1 MFQIYADSMRI
12 ATRTEPLE
20 LTPYQARAGKPS
32 FKAEQRPPRRWL
44 RWITARKSTS

>member
-20 LTPYQARAGKPS
+20 LTPHQARAGKPS
-32 FKAEQRPPRRWL
+32 FKAAQRPAAPLAAMDHRP
-44 RWITARKSTS
+44 